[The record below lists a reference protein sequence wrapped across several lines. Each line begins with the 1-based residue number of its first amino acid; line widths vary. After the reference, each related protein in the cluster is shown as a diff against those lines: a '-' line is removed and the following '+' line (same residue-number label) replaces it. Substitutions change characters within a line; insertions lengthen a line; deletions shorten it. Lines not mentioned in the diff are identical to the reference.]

1 MEAAAANAID
11 LESMTTT
18 EKLRLLEAVWQ
29 DLCRTPEQVPSPAW
43 HGDVL
48 DERERRLKTGDSR
61 LSDWSEAK
69 RRIREQV
76 R

>member
-1 MEAAAANAID
+1 MAHAID
-11 LESMTTT
+11 LENMTIA

-29 DLCRTPEQVPSPAW
+29 DLSRTPEQVPAPAW
-43 HGDVL
+43 HGEIL
-48 DERERRLKTGDSR
+48 EERDRRLQAGESR
-61 LSDWSEAK
+61 LNEWSEAK